1 MDAKARESVVTS
13 GEGKII
19 FKVVDLEAT
28 SFPGGEVERCCPN
41 KAASTSGKRIFAAMP
56 VAVARVRG
64 GEGGGGG
71 GGDGGGGSGGG
82 GGDGGRDRDGEARG
96 ENQRVVFEA
105 GFNTGTMPVA

>member
-1 MDAKARESVVTS
+1 MDAEACEGVVTS

-28 SFPGGEVERCCPN
+28 SFPGGEER
-41 KAASTSGKRIFAAMP
+41 SRVVGYVRRIYRRIFAAMP
-56 VAVARVRG
+56 VAPARVGG
-64 GEGGGGG
+64 GEGA
-71 GGDGGGGSGGG
+71 GGS
-82 GGDGGRDRDGEARG
+82 GGRDRDGEARG